1 MDDWDQYCFRPI
13 WPLCAALFGVG
24 FGLGFGFGYVM
35 EWLTG

>member
-13 WPLCAALFGVG
+13 WPLCAALFG